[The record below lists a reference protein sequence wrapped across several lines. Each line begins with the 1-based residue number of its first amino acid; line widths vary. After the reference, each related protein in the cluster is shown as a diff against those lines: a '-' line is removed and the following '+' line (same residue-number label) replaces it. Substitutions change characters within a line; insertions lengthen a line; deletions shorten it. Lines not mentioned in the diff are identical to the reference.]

1 MEKYI
6 CVHGHFYQPPR
17 ENPWLEA
24 IELQDSAHPYHDW
37 NERITAECYATN
49 AASRILN
56 EKGRIVEIVNNYSKM
71 SFNFGPTLLA
81 WLENKASDVYR
92 AILDADAESQ
102 KRFSGH
108 GAALAQPYNHMI
120 LPLANRRDKVTQV
133 VWGIK
138 DFEHRFKRSPE
149 GMWLPETAVDLETL
163 EVLAE
168 AGVRFTL
175 LAPRQAKRVRQLGKR
190 AWQDV
195 SGENIDP
202 SMAYRMRLPSGR
214 QISLFFYDGPISKA
228 VAFEGLLAR
237 GESMAE
243 RLLTGF
249 SDQRARPQLVH
260 IATDG
265 ESYGHHHPNG
275 DMALAYA
282 LHTIESRNLARLTNY
297 GEYLEKHPPTHEVE
311 IFENSSWSC
320 VHGIERWRSNCG
332 CSSGG
337 YPEWSQEWRG
347 PLRHAL
353 DWLRDTLA
361 PAFEMK
367 AGQWLKDPWKARNDY
382 IEVVLDRSPKRADAF
397 LAGNAHRPL
406 NESERVM
413 VWRLLELQRNAMLMY
428 TSCGWFFDE
437 ISGIETIQ
445 VIQYAGRSLQL
456 GNHLFDETLEPRF
469 FELLEAAK
477 SNIPELGD
485 GKRLLEKW
493 VGPATVS
500 LETVAAHYAMSSLF
514 EDYGDDDRIFC
525 YRAERLA
532 YETARAGRAGLALGL
547 VRVTSEITG
556 ETDGFAFGVL
566 HWGDHNISGC
576 IRQTAQETFDP
587 SFSKEIFD
595 VFSKA
600 DFPATLKG
608 MEQHLGSA
616 FYSLKSL
623 FRDEQRKIVD
633 IILDT
638 TLADAEAAYRQ
649 LYENYSPIMLFLR
662 DSRIPTPKALQTAA
676 EFILNID
683 MKRAFEAPWPK
694 TDVIENLLAGSIMK
708 GIPLDPGLL
717 EMVIRKCFERLTA
730 GFLQN
735 RQDLSLLEPLD
746 DLAAIVGRFPF
757 KVNLRTAQNI
767 FYGILQTDLPEMKQ
781 RSEKGDDAATQWVR
795 RFGSLCERVS
805 VRVTT

>member
-1 MEKYI
+1 MERYI

-17 ENPWLEA
+17 ESPWLEA

-49 AASRILN
+49 AASRILD
-56 EKGRIVEIVNNYSKM
+56 EKGRIVQIVNNYSKM

-81 WLENKASDVYR
+81 WIETNARDVYG

-102 KRFSGH
+102 RRFSGH
-108 GAALAQPYNHMI
+108 GSALAQAYNHMI

-133 VWGIK
+133 LWGIK

-168 AGVRFTL
+168 AGMRFTL
-175 LAPRQAKRVRQLGKR
+175 LAPRQAKSVRPIGGR
-190 AWQDV
+190 TWRNV
-195 SGENIDP
+195 SGEKIDP
-202 SMAYRMRLPSGR
+202 SMAYLMNLPSGR
-214 QISLFFYDGPISKA
+214 QITLFFHDGPISKA

-243 RLLTGF
+243 RLVAGF
-249 SDQRARPQLVH
+249 SDQRTWPQIVH

-282 LHTIESRNLARLTNY
+282 LHIIETRNLARLTNY
-297 GEYLEKHPPTHEVE
+297 GEYLEKHPPTHEVK

-337 YPEWSQEWRG
+337 YPEWNQEWRG

-353 DWLRDTLA
+353 DWLRDALG
-361 PAFEMK
+361 PVFEEK
-367 AGQWLKDPWKARNDY
+367 AGKYLKDPWDARNHY
-382 IEVVLDRSPKRADAF
+382 IQVVLDRSKESSEAF
-397 LAGNAHRPL
+397 LTAHAQRPL
-406 NESERVM
+406 NESERIM
-413 VWRLLELQRNAMLMY
+413 VWRLLELQRHAMLMY

-437 ISGIETIQ
+437 ISGIETVQ

-456 GNHLFDETLEPRF
+456 GKQLFDETLEPTF
-469 FELLEAAK
+469 IELLEAAR
-477 SNIPELGD
+477 SNIPELGN
-485 GKRLLEKW
+485 GKQLFEKW
-493 VGPATVS
+493 VKPATVT
-500 LETVAAHYAMSSLF
+500 LEAVAAHYAMSSLF
-514 EDYGDDDRIFC
+514 EDYSEEDRIFC
-525 YRAERLA
+525 YRAEQLT

-547 VRVTSEITG
+547 VRITSVITG
-556 ETDGFAFGVL
+556 EMDGFAFGVL

-576 IRQTAQETFDP
+576 IRQTAQEAFDP
-587 SFSKEIFD
+587 SCSSEILD

-600 DFPATLKG
+600 DFPSALKR
-608 MEQHLGSA
+608 MEENFGSA
-616 FYSLKSL
+616 SYSLKRL
-623 FRDEQRKIVD
+623 FRDEQRKILD

-638 TLADAEAAYRQ
+638 TLADAESAYRQ
-649 LYENYSPIMLFLR
+649 LYENYAPLMLFLK
-662 DSRIPTPKALQTAA
+662 DSEIPSPKALQTAA

-683 MKRAFEAPWPK
+683 MKRAFEEPRPK
-694 TDVIENLLAGSIMK
+694 AEVVDDLLAKSIMK
-708 GIPLDPGLL
+708 GIQLNSGIL
-717 EMVIRKCFERLTA
+717 EIVIRRCFERLA
-730 GFLQN
+730 ARLLQ
-735 RQDLSLLEPLD
+735 DPEDISLLEALD
-746 DLAAIVGRFPF
+746 NLAGVVGRMPF

-767 FYGILQTDLPEMKQ
+767 CYQLLQVYFPGMKE
-781 RSEKGDDAATQWVR
+781 RAEKGDETACRWMGHFR
-795 RFGSLCERVS
+795 SLCERIL
-805 VRVTT
+805 VRVL